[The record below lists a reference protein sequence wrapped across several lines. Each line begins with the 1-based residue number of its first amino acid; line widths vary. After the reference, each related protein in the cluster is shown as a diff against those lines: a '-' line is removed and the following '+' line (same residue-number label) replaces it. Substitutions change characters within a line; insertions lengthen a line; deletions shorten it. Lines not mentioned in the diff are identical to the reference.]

1 MQNEINGYPLHH
13 VGIIFTDFEKAE
25 AFMKVA
31 GLQEE
36 YRGYVDAYQ
45 AWCVFL
51 KGNGASKI
59 ELIIPTEGVLTRFNQ
74 GKGGLHHIAFSV
86 PDVEEVRRKY
96 QDEGIVLLEEQAVSG
111 AGNILVNFMRPKDG
125 RGVLIEFVETI
136 EHP

>member
-1 MQNEINGYPLHH
+1 M
-13 VGIIFTDFEKAE
+13 
-25 AFMKVA
+25 
-31 GLQEE
+31 
-36 YRGYVDAYQ
+36 
-45 AWCVFL
+45 
-51 KGNGASKI
+51 
-59 ELIIPTEGVLTRFNQ
+59 IIPTEGVLTRFNQ

>member
-13 VGIIFTDFEKAE
+13 VGIIFTDFEKTE

-51 KGNGASKI
+51 QGNGASKI
-59 ELIIPTEGVLTRFNQ
+59 ELIIP
-74 GKGGLHHIAFSV
+74 
-86 PDVEEVRRKY
+86 
-96 QDEGIVLLEEQAVSG
+96 LLEERAVPG
-111 AGNILVNFMRPKDG
+111 AGNILVNFMRPRDG
-125 RGVLIEFVETI
+125 YGVLIEFVETI

>member
-1 MQNEINGYPLHH
+1 MQNKINGYPLHH

-51 KGNGASKI
+51 
-59 ELIIPTEGVLTRFNQ
+59 Q

-96 QDEGIVLLEEQAVSG
+96 QDEGIVLLEEQAVPG